1 MKNFKGYDC
10 LKKVFELNPE
20 FKKLILENVELGKI
34 RYFSD
39 EEWDKIKEQNYG
51 SPHPEVKSFYDIFR
65 LGGNEGNCTGCS
77 KQLSYSYNNVSIAG
91 GLLPIL
97 IGTRNSP
104 NGEHT
109 WLENDKEII
118 DTSLLL
124 IIDKS
129 LKEKIGYKMEN
140 IYSSTILNSDPRYS
154 ARKQFVND
162 RNLRSN
168 KVKI

>member
-1 MKNFKGYDC
+1 MKDFKGYDC

-20 FKKLILENVELGKI
+20 FKDLILKNIELGKI

-39 EEWDKIKEQNYG
+39 DEWDKIKAQNYA
-51 SPHPEVKSFYDIFR
+51 SMHPEVNSYYDIFR

-77 KQLSYSYNNVSIAG
+77 KQLSYSYNNISIAG

-129 LKEKIGYKMEN
+129 LKEQIGYQTEN
-140 IYSSTILNSDPRYS
+140 IYTPTMLNENPHYS

-162 RNLRSN
+162 RNLRN
-168 KVKI
+168 NRVKM